1 MDTDTTSKSDTEKA
15 MASKTSQL
23 QGIVK
28 RYQLAGNEWPAMPTV
43 AKWALAN
50 ELWSQ
55 HPAAALRQCAKELSR
70 AMREEMYT
78 DASGRRVRTKHAVT
92 SRVNGAQIVLW
103 DDIRSATRSHMEL
116 SLRQRRERIVGDCRQ
131 LKVDADSY
139 NEAHPAEKPIQIVF
153 NFVNDLLELEAAS
166 AA

>member
-1 MDTDTTSKSDTEKA
+1 

-28 RYQLAGNEWPAMPTV
+28 RYQLSGNEWPASMATV
-43 AKWALAN
+43 AEWTLAN
-50 ELWSQ
+50 NLWAQ
-55 HPAAALRQCAKELSR
+55 HPAAALRQCTKELSR

-78 DASGRRVRTKHAVT
+78 DPSGNRVRTKHVVT
-92 SRVNGAQIVLW
+92 RQVNGAQVVLW

-131 LKVDADSY
+131 LKIDVDSY
-139 NEAHPAEKPIQIVF
+139 NATHPAEAPIQIVF
-153 NFVNDLLELEAAS
+153 NFINDLLELEAAS